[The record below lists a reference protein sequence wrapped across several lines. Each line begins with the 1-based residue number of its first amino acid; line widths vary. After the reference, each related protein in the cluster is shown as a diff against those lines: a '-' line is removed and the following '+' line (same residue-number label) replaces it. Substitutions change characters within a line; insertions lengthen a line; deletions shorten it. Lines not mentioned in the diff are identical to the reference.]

1 MLHLLLLTGF
11 VVIMACAQAYY
22 SRRVAVYNSGIAEGA
37 PLKKDRGIFM
47 IIAMIIMA
55 LLVAFRSSQVGND
68 TPEYLRI
75 FNEILSNSDYVSITR
90 FEVGYV
96 FLNRLVGKFTSN
108 AQGVFIVCAIIQYSV
123 FIWFIKKHS
132 KNYALSLLL
141 FFLLTFSSTLNI
153 VRQALAMSF
162 VFIAFDRILYKKP
175 FGAIFWIIVAT
186 LFHTSAI
193 ITIILVFLPYIKFD
207 GIFAL
212 VIFVLCVVFA
222 FTDLLYKLCEL
233 VAPTYAHYFEGKYA
247 ESGWLAIT
255 YQLLSNLAYFAVVL
269 IPIKVIGRN
278 KAEVLKGRLSVNRKN
293 NILLWITYA
302 AFAGMLL
309 GYKVN
314 LIDRLITYFSA
325 FTIVLIPNSLQ
336 KYDKTSRI
344 VLSCAMVAILIAYS
358 IVVIK
363 IRPEWNAI
371 YPYSFFWQVNA

>member
-22 SRRVAVYNSGIAEGA
+22 SRRVAVYNSGIALGT

-55 LLVAFRSSQVGND
+55 LLVALRSTEVGND
-68 TPEYLRI
+68 TPEYVRI

-132 KNYALSLLL
+132 KNYALSMLL
-141 FFLLTFSSTLNI
+141 FFLLIFSSTLNI
-153 VRQALAMSF
+153 VRQSLAMAF
-162 VFIAFDRILYKKP
+162 VFIAFDRILSKKT
-175 FGAIFWIIVAT
+175 FGAIFWIIVAA

-193 ITIILVFLPYIKFD
+193 ITIVLVFLPYIKFD
-207 GIFAL
+207 GVFAAI
-212 VIFVLCVVFA
+212 IFVLCIIFA
-222 FTDLLYKLCEL
+222 FTDLLYKVCEL
-233 VAPTYAHYFEGKYA
+233 IAPTYAHYFEGKYA

-278 KAEVLKGRLSVNRKN
+278 KTKILEGTLSVNRKN

-309 GYKVN
+309 GFKVN

-325 FTIVLIPNSLQ
+325 FTIILIPNSLQ
-336 KYDKTSRI
+336 KYDKTSRMI
-344 VLSCAMVAILIAYS
+344 ISCAMVALLIAYS

-363 IRPEWNAI
+363 IRPEWNAT
-371 YPYSFFWQVNA
+371 YPYSFFWQVNG

>member
-11 VVIMACAQAYY
+11 VVIMACMQAYS
-22 SRRVAVYNSGIAEGA
+22 SRRVTVYNSGIDESV
-37 PLKKDRGIFM
+37 PLKEDRGIFM

-55 LLVAFRSSQVGND
+55 LLVALRSNQVGND
-68 TPEYLRI
+68 TPEYARI

-108 AQGVFIVCAIIQYSV
+108 AQGVFIVCAIIQYSIY
-123 FIWFIKKHS
+123 IWFIKKHS
-132 KNYALSLLL
+132 KNYALSMLL

-153 VRQALAMSF
+153 VRQTLALSF

-175 FGAIFWIIVAT
+175 LGAIFWIIVAS

-207 GIFAL
+207 GVFAIIIF
-212 VIFVLCVVFA
+212 ILCVVFT

-255 YQLLSNLAYFAVVL
+255 YILLSNLAYFAVVL

-278 KAEVLKGRLSVNRKN
+278 KAVVLKGRVSVNRKN
-293 NILLWITYA
+293 NILLWITYL

-325 FTIVLIPNSLQ
+325 FTIILIPNSLQ
-336 KYDKTSRI
+336 KYNKTSRMVI
-344 VLSCAMVAILIAYS
+344 CCAMVALLIAYS
-358 IVVIK
+358 ILVIK
-363 IRPEWNAI
+363 IRPEWNTI
-371 YPYSFFWQVNA
+371 YPYSFFWQVNG